1 MCLLSRN
8 GNSIREISIP
18 FPTYQSASPFT
29 LRGSLPPDVYII
41 FPSFSR
47 AILISKKFDVDRRQ
61 NRREI
66 STGFRLRHSSEPN
79 RFRSMSANRRH
90 RCLITWQR
98 RNISRVTKLNRNQS
112 YSRETRGDRSD
123 CSLRKTR
130 TTNSRETNASRVSNS
145 QVESHYSLLLLLL
158 R

>member
-47 AILISKKFDVDRRQ
+47 AILISKKFDVDPRQ
-61 NRREI
+61 NR
-66 STGFRLRHSSEPN
+66 TDFV
-79 RFRSMSANRRH
+79 
-90 RCLITWQR
+90 RCQPTEDTD
-98 RNISRVTKLNRNQS
+98 V
-112 YSRETRGDRSD
+112 
-123 CSLRKTR
+123 SLRS
-130 TTNSRETNASRVSNS
+130 NDETFHGLPS
-145 QVESHYSLLLLLL
+145 
-158 R
+158 